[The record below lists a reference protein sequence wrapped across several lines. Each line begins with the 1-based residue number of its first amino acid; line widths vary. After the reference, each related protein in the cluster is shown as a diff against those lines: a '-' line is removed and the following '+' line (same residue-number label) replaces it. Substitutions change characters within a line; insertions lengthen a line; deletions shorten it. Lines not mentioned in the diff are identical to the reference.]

1 MENHARLADIS
12 ATCRFRSAARLACW
26 TAAAVVTFALPP
38 KESALV
44 MHRRTA
50 SMGEREELL
59 AQNMDRIASLMAH
72 RIGEL
77 PFIYQDVKDLHDVAD
92 ILRSQ
97 EGSIAPAQSAPGCI
111 CQDEHRKGYCTEP
124 GCSNA
129 LRAPEAAD
137 AGAASADAVRALQ
150 SLLNVFQKR
159 ADKVSGEADAR
170 QWSKG
175 SPDHQLALGQVA
187 GLHFCIGAVAAA
199 MDDTA
204 LTAPVAETIA
214 CTSTDGKGGA

>member
-1 MENHARLADIS
+1 
-12 ATCRFRSAARLACW
+12 
-26 TAAAVVTFALPP
+26 
-38 KESALV
+38 
-44 MHRRTA
+44 
-50 SMGEREELL
+50 MGEREELL
-59 AQNMDRIASLMAH
+59 RAADS
-72 RIGEL
+72 
-77 PFIYQDVKDLHDVAD
+77 FDDVLVDSDGLCLWTDVANALAIMRRKLAD
-92 ILRSQ
+92 YTRH
-97 EGSIAPAQSAPGCI
+97 PAQSAPGCI